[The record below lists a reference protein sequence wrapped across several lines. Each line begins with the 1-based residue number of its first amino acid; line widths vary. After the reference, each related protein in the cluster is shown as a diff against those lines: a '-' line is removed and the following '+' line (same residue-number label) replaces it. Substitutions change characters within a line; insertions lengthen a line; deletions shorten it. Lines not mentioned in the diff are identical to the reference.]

1 MFLFKVQGNPL
12 FNRGFQEVFFDFLK
26 SPLQRGFLCTLR
38 GFFSGGGIAAANQW
52 RLFREGILGEGI
64 FRFDKTDFYALGSEI
79 FLAWDLAKSQK
90 PHFYAPRI

>member
-1 MFLFKVQGNPL
+1 MFPFEVQGNPL

-64 FRFDKTDFYALGSEI
+64 FPVDKTR
-79 FLAWDLAKSQK
+79 
-90 PHFYAPRI
+90 PHNERNRRKRKKYPKVC

>member
-1 MFLFKVQGNPL
+1 MFPFEVQGNPL

-64 FRFDKTDFYALGSEI
+64 FRFDKTGPKYRGQIRHEQI
-79 FLAWDLAKSQK
+79 
-90 PHFYAPRI
+90 